1 MKRVHIYIYG
11 EIVQGVF
18 FRAHINDRANELD
31 ITGYVKNNDDGS
43 VEAVFEGDDSDI
55 DELVE
60 YCREGPRGAKI
71 DDMEVVDE
79 EYEGEFDEFE
89 IRY

>member
-1 MKRVHIYIYG
+1 MKRIHVYIYG

-18 FRAHINDRANELD
+18 FRANINAKANELD

-43 VEAVFEGDDSDI
+43 VEAVFEGDESDVN
-55 DELVE
+55 ELVD
-60 YCREGPRGAKI
+60 YCKEGPRGAKI
-71 DDMEVVDE
+71 EDIETVDE
-79 EYEGEFDEFE
+79 DYKGEFDDFE

>member
-71 DDMEVVDE
+71 DDLEVVDE